1 MKRAIKTEELYTS
14 KPNISEQMTKTSA
27 TKTFEPVPSVCALS
41 FPTQIIMLS
50 SYHKEESGL
59 LVL

>member
-1 MKRAIKTEELYTS
+1 MKRAIKTEKLYTS
-14 KPNISEQMTKTSA
+14 KPNTSEQMTKTSA
-27 TKTFEPVPSVCALS
+27 TKTFEIVPGVCALS

-59 LVL
+59 LVP